1 MHLGIRLYLLLTS
14 LLCGG
19 SFAHLGM
26 AFSRGVEPESFS
38 AVAIAF
44 WLLAGGAVA
53 SPLWLPAV
61 TPEHLPRIA
70 RWVRWF
76 GILGGLVLLL
86 PLGSTVLHNV
96 RRASGGDESVW
107 LVLAPALLLLLM
119 CLAAVGVIFQSGRA
133 VSGTRA

>member
-1 MHLGIRLYLLLTS
+1 MHLSIRFYLLLTA

-19 SFAHLGM
+19 SFAYLGM

-38 AVAIAF
+38 AAAIVF
-44 WLLAGGAVA
+44 WLLAGGSVA

-61 TPEHLPRIA
+61 TPEHFPRIT
-70 RWVRWF
+70 RCVRWF
-76 GILGGLVLLL
+76 GIFGSMALLL

-96 RRASGGDESVW
+96 RRASDGDEGAW

-133 VSGTRA
+133 VAGTRA